1 MRLLHII
8 IVYWVSA
15 GAFATDR
22 IVSPSG
28 TYNTISSAI
37 DASGDGDRVLVA
49 SGTYNEFISLS
60 RSITMLPLTEGGK
73 YNVTQNVFIENANG
87 KTITIQGIRTND
99 IELTGVYNT
108 RTEVRILDSRFDEAI
123 LIHPYLYVEMMR
135 DTIGYYARICAG
147 RVIGCRIL
155 GHSVSPDLPVAQI
168 RVDVGSLLSS
178 DIVIIGNH
186 LGSPGSSGNIRCSA
200 NSRLVI
206 ENNFVVSTP
215 LTQGIGI
222 DRTADLHGPPS
233 RIVNNTIYSIGSN
246 SDSAISVYGTG
257 TDQSC
262 ILKNNVSIGF
272 NGQVI
277 SVPVG
282 SNYVFSISHNMFGQA
297 SHIDPT
303 TGAALAGSPLIDAGD
318 PAAQYLDL
326 DLSTNDVGCFGGS
339 NSRANFTTG
348 MGSAVVGFMQAPRVV
363 SQGEPVNINA
373 IGFDR

>member
-1 MRLLHII
+1 
-8 IVYWVSA
+8 
-15 GAFATDR
+15 
-22 IVSPSG
+22 
-28 TYNTISSAI
+28 
-37 DASGDGDRVLVA
+37 
-49 SGTYNEFISLS
+49 
-60 RSITMLPLTEGGK
+60 
-73 YNVTQNVFIENANG
+73 
-87 KTITIQGIRTND
+87 
-99 IELTGVYNT
+99 
-108 RTEVRILDSRFDEAI
+108 
-123 LIHPYLYVEMMR
+123 MMR

-147 RVIGCRIL
+147 RIIGCRIL
-155 GHSVSPDLPVAQI
+155 GHSGSPDLPVAQL
-168 RVDVGSLLSS
+168 RLEVGSLLSS
-178 DIVIIGNH
+178 EIVIVGNH
-186 LGSPGSSGNIRCSA
+186 LGSPGSSGNISCYA

-206 ENNFVVSTP
+206 ENNFI
-215 LTQGIGI
+215 LTTQLTTGIGFYP
-222 DRTADLHGPPS
+222 TADLHGPPS
-233 RIVNNTIYSIGSN
+233 RIVNNTIYSTASN
-246 SDSAISVYGTG
+246 SGSAITVGISD

-262 ILKNNVSIGF
+262 TVKNNTSIGF

-282 SNYVFSISHNMFGQA
+282 SNYVFAVSHNMFGQV

-339 NSRANFTTG
+339 NSRANFITG